1 MIVEEA
7 SINYGGLAA
16 LFLFLLLIAGIFVFV
31 RHYKNNLDEM
41 GKKKVKK
48 IIKITAVA
56 FAIILIA
63 ISVRNVLMYNYIK
76 NQPADMIVCTQ
87 KSGMMMIDNY
97 RYYKVKTKYGVKE
110 SIKESEYNELISLYG
125 EREIYKEAK
134 QKIISTNDKYND
146 KNIIKVFPYK
156 DYIYYIFLDE
166 NEEVY
171 TMRYNIN
178 TYEIEKIFFDYIYIK
193 IQDLEGNVIISEY
206 PDFCDSINEKL
217 VNKLDEY
224 IQTIYTDN
232 RIVFE
237 ILVNNPKNGSY
248 ISLYEYIP
256 ETKETKLLVK
266 FDVTNIR
273 EIAFIEANK
282 NN

>member
-97 RYYKVKTKYGVKE
+97 RYYKVKTEYGVKE

-146 KNIIKVFPYK
+146 INITKVFPFK
-156 DYIYYIFLDE
+156 DDIYYIFVDE
-166 NEEVY
+166 DKKVH
-171 TMRYNIN
+171 TFRYNTN
-178 TYEIEKIFFDYIYIK
+178 TNKSEEIFFHHIDEDIG
-193 IQDLEGNVIISEY
+193 DLEGKVIISEY
-206 PDFCDSINEKL
+206 PDLYDSIKEKL
-217 VNKLDEY
+217 NEEIFYFGIMYANRRIIFK
-224 IQTIYTDN
+224 TIDN
-232 RIVFE
+232 S
-237 ILVNNPKNGSY
+237 PKKKSFTC
-248 ISLYEYIP
+248 LYEYIP